1 MEAFCF
7 SVPDT
12 KDARSL
18 VLAGGGSLLQ
28 AWLCQAPTVVK
39 VPVCCGCP
47 SRWAQS
53 CLLQGAGAWLRVILR
68 GGKPWAWALPAA
80 GWCQA
85 AEHTLNFARSII
97 CPSITPA
104 VWGFAFQSSFSLFEI
119 EH

>member
-53 CLLQGAGAWLRVILR
+53 CLLQGAGAWLHVIL
-68 GGKPWAWALPAA
+68 GGGGNLGHGRFQLLA
-80 GWCQA
+80 GARLQS
-85 AEHTLNFARSII
+85 TL
-97 CPSITPA
+97 
-104 VWGFAFQSSFSLFEI
+104 
-119 EH
+119 